1 MNTLDKITGEIIMA
15 KKAVK
20 EEKINLDK
28 ISISDITIQEQSQRC
43 MQRITHEK
51 G

>member
-1 MNTLDKITGEIIMA
+1 MA

-20 EEKINLDK
+20 EEINLDK
-28 ISISDITIQEQSQRC
+28 ISISDITIQYQSQRC
-43 MQRITHEK
+43 MQRITYEK

>member
-1 MNTLDKITGEIIMA
+1 MA

-20 EEKINLDK
+20 EEINLDK